1 MTITIWLVAGQTTFL
16 DLDQLKILVNVDYQ
30 SIPCLTVSRAVS
42 RQSHGWEQIITVRAV
57 RAVSRG
63 REETESRIGTNN
75 YRDVPVDKGNYKSHH
90 LKF

>member
-30 SIPCLTVSRAVS
+30 SIPCLAVRAVSRAVS

-57 RAVSRG
+57 RAVSRAVRRQSHG
-63 REETESRIGTNN
+63 LEQIITGTC
-75 YRDVPVDKGNYKSHH
+75 R
-90 LKF
+90 

>member
-30 SIPCLTVSRAVS
+30 SIPCLAVRAVS

-75 YRDVPVDKGNYKSHH
+75 YRDVPVDKG
-90 LKF
+90 